1 MKTFRNSMLCVP
13 AALWYWVIWRF
24 SAQSAAVSGDLS
36 DRLLWKLLALV
47 SPAFSRT
54 DTDTQTAAVELLS
67 FFERKA
73 AHMFLYFVL
82 ILLIWLALLPL
93 VRGRKGQAALAASL
107 CAVLAG
113 LDEYHQTFIPGRS
126 GEVRDVCVDLTGAA
140 IALLLVVLL
149 LWTARRRKRG
159 CRDAVSL
166 LPAGLCAALTA
177 GLAVI
182 SISFV
187 SLPAFAWA
195 VERFVPAF
203 ASLSGAG
210 QASLLALL
218 SPVIGDLLRLL
229 ACCLLGCAAVLSLAL
244 MGCRFFPALGYA
256 LLGSALWVGVF
267 FAFSGMVLVL
277 NAVSMVLLGCCL
289 SGLLWL
295 ICLLADTAAAALLI
309 R

>member
-1 MKTFRNSMLCVP
+1 MKTFRNSMLCIP
-13 AALWYWVIWRF
+13 AALWHWVIWHF

-47 SPAFSRT
+47 SPAFSGA

-93 VRGRKGQAALAASL
+93 ARGKLRQAGTAAGLCTVLAA
-107 CAVLAG
+107 
-113 LDEYHQTFIPGRS
+113 LDEYHQTMVPGRS

-140 IALLLVVLL
+140 IALLLVALL
-149 LWTARRRKRG
+149 LWTARRRKQER
-159 CRDAVSL
+159 RDAVSL

-177 GLAVI
+177 GLAAAPL
-182 SISFV
+182 SLA

-195 VERFVPAF
+195 AERFVPVF

-210 QASLLALL
+210 QASLLASL

-229 ACCLLGCAAVLSLAL
+229 ACCLLGCGTVFSLAL
-244 MGCRFFPALGYA
+244 MRCRFLPALGYA

-267 FAFSGMVLVL
+267 FTFAGTGLVL
-277 NAVSMVLLGCCL
+277 NAISMALLGCCL

-295 ICLLADTAAAALLI
+295 ICLLANAARPALLT
-309 R
+309 